1 MSRPSSAVTGSQR
14 VVVIGGGIA
23 GLATAALLAEEGHSV
38 VVVEARGETGGR
50 AGSWEHDGFRFDTG
64 PSWYLMPEVFDHFFA
79 LLGTSAAAELDLV
92 PLSPAYR
99 VYGEPEGTGPAEAVD
114 VVSGRAEA
122 TALFESREAG
132 AGDRLA
138 DYLDSAGDAYD
149 LSVTKFLY
157 DTYASSEGLRDPDL
171 LRRLPTLAPLLTR
184 SLVRHIESRFDD
196 PILRQILGYP
206 AVFLGSSPYDVPS
219 LYHLMSHL
227 DLDDAVLYPRGGFT
241 EVIAAIERLA
251 VARGVEVRTGIP
263 VAQILTGTDGR
274 ARGVRLAD
282 TTELD
287 ADIVVSTADLHH
299 TETVL
304 LPPDQRSYPES
315 WWRKRTPSFG
325 ALLVL
330 LGVEGELPEL
340 AHHTLL
346 FTRDWRENFEA
357 ISGRDAT
364 IPDPASLYVCRP
376 SATDDTVA
384 PAGAENL
391 FVLVPIPADPALG
404 RGGVD
409 GAGDALIEAAA
420 DRAIDQIA
428 SWTGASDLR
437 ARIRVRRTIAPG
449 DFAADLGAW
458 RGNAL
463 GLAHTLGQ
471 SALFRPGNA
480 SKKVSGLLYAGGSVL
495 PGIGLP
501 MCLISAELVVKRL
514 RGDTSAGPIAEPI
527 ADEAAIDGG
536 ADAGIATGTTT
547 A

>member
-1 MSRPSSAVTGSQR
+1 MKRASAAGAAPGSR
-14 VVVIGGGIA
+14 VVIVGGGIA
-23 GLATAALLAEEGHSV
+23 GLATAALLAEEGYSV
-38 VVVEARGETGGR
+38 TVVEARDETGGR
-50 AGSWEHDGFRFDTG
+50 AGSWERDGFRFDTG

-92 PLSPAYR
+92 PLVPAYR
-99 VYGEPEGTGPAEAVD
+99 VYAEPDGAEAGEHID
-114 VVSGRAEA
+114 VVSGRTEA

-132 AGDRLA
+132 AGARLD
-138 DYLDSAGDAYD
+138 DYLDSAADAYD
-149 LSVTKFLY
+149 LAVSKFLY

-171 LRRLPTLAPLLTR
+171 LKRVPTLAPLLTR
-184 SLVRHIESRFDD
+184 SLNRHVASRFQD
-196 PILRQILGYP
+196 PMLRQVLGYP

-251 VARGVEVRTGIP
+251 RARGVDVRTGTA
-263 VAQILTGTDGR
+263 VAQILTAADGT
-274 ARGVRLAD
+274 ATGVRLAD
-282 TTELD
+282 TTEIA
-287 ADIVVSTADLHH
+287 ADVVVSTADLHH

-304 LPPDQRSYPES
+304 LPPERQSYPER

-325 ALLVL
+325 ALLIL

-340 AHHTLL
+340 SHHTLL
-346 FTRDWRENFEA
+346 FTSGWRENFDA
-357 ISGRDAT
+357 ISGPDAH

-384 PAGAENL
+384 PDGSENL
-391 FVLVPIPADPALG
+391 FVLVPIPADPELG

-409 GAGDALIEAAA
+409 GGGDDVIEAAA
-420 DRAIDQIA
+420 DRAIAQIA
-428 SWTGASDLR
+428 QWTGVSDL
-437 ARIRVRRTIAPG
+437 ASRIRVRRTIAPG
-449 DFAADLGAW
+449 DFARDLGAW
-458 RGNAL
+458 RGNSL

-480 SKKVSGLLYAGGSVL
+480 SKKVPGLYYAGASVL

-514 RGDTSAGPIAEPI
+514 RGDTTAGPLPEP
-527 ADEAAIDGG
+527 AAP
-536 ADAGIATGTTT
+536 TG
-547 A
+547 